1 MRRRII
7 IGLIYRTAGTGDA
20 PGLRGLAEP
29 GGESLRGG

>member
-7 IGLIYRTAGTGDA
+7 KGLIYRTAGTGDA

-29 GGESLRGG
+29 GGESLRG